1 MLKDGSFRFKQ
12 FAVQHDRCS
21 MRVGTD
27 GVLLGAWASCEAGHT
42 ILDVGTGSGLIA
54 LMMAQRNPQAHIT
67 AIDIDHE
74 SIVQAS
80 ENFVASPWSER
91 IEARERNFT
100 DETQTYDLIV
110 SNPPFFEEDTPSA
123 TIQMNRAKHTTSLTF
138 SQLISTAA
146 QHLSASGRFS
156 VIIPYSAS
164 TRFIGMA
171 ATSGL
176 ALARR
181 CDIRANNRRPFKR
194 SLLEFI
200 RRATTTHH
208 TTLTL
213 YNETGQRTDEY
224 TELTQSFYL

>member
-1 MLKDGSFRFKQ
+1 MSSSFRFKQ

-27 GVLLGAWASCEAGHT
+27 GVLLGAWVSCEVGRT
-42 ILDVGTGSGLIA
+42 ILDVGTGSGVIA

-80 ENFVASPWSER
+80 ENFAASPWSDRIVAVER
-91 IEARERNFT
+91 DFI
-100 DETQTYDLIV
+100 DESGTYDLIV

-123 TIQMNRAKHTTSLTF
+123 SAQMNRAKHTTTLTF
-138 SQLISTAA
+138 TQLISTAA
-146 QHLSASGRFS
+146 RHLPASGRLS
-156 VIIPYSAS
+156 VIIPYPAA
-164 TRFIGMA
+164 TRFIGIA

-181 CDIRANNRRPFKR
+181 CDIRANSRRPFKR
-194 SLLEFI
+194 SLLEFT
-200 RRATTTHH
+200 RSATTTHH
-208 TTLTL
+208 TTLIL
-213 YNETGQRTDEY
+213 HDESGQRTDEY
-224 TELTQSFYL
+224 AELTQSFYL